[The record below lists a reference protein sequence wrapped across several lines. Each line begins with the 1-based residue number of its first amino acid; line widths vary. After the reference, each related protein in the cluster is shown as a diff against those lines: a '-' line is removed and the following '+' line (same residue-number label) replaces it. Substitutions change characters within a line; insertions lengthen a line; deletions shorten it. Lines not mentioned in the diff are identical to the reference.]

1 MIYSLYPQALD
12 CGILPELFWSL
23 SPAEIEDMIESY
35 YRALKI
41 AEKRKIEQLFLA
53 AEAIASRVALLFS
66 SEKDSSA
73 ILQPWHAYPEL
84 FEKEKDSADEYE
96 EQKQLEAYKAAMRQ
110 RAAAMNTIMG
120 EKEYE

>member
-1 MIYSLYPQALD
+1 M
-12 CGILPELFWSL
+12 
-23 SPAEIEDMIESY
+23 
-35 YRALKI
+35 
-41 AEKRKIEQLFLA
+41 EKRKIEQLFLA

-66 SEKDSSA
+66 SEKDSLA

-96 EQKQLEAYKAAMRQ
+96 EQRQLEAYKASMRQ

-120 EKEYE
+120 EKEHE